1 MACSA
6 THQADAVPSIPDML
20 AGGKMSPCERGSRI
34 ESTAISL
41 DDVFVPPHQETCLG
55 ILWGRS
61 AQDDA
66 RTSEFGVRWSWSGCR
81 TKKRAA
87 DRRPLAR
94 RFRLGTF
101 EAVKQNMGCGQ
112 DRSRQ
117 PRSSGTV
124 SAQIAD
130 RDRAGRT
137 GRERCRSHA
146 VEDQGSGG
154 R

>member
-1 MACSA
+1 MACNA

-66 RTSEFGVRWSWSGCR
+66 RTSEFGAFAGH
-81 TKKRAA
+81 
-87 DRRPLAR
+87 
-94 RFRLGTF
+94 
-101 EAVKQNMGCGQ
+101 GQ
-112 DRSRQ
+112 DVGQRS
-117 PRSSGTV
+117 GL
-124 SAQIAD
+124 
-130 RDRAGRT
+130 RT
-137 GRERCRSHA
+137 GGLWP
-146 VEDQGSGG
+146 EDFDWALSK